1 MPEITLADTTL
12 HYEEAGAGEP
22 LLLLHGGLGTALL
35 HFWSEI
41 PFYAEHYQVIA
52 PDMRG
57 YGGSSPPREFP
68 LDFYVR
74 DAADMAALLD
84 TLGVPPAHV
93 IGWSD
98 GAIVGLTLTVNRPDR
113 VRSLVTLA
121 GEACVLEEE
130 RANWPPLADLSTW
143 SPRAV
148 ERFAEAQG
156 PLNYPAILTRMLD
169 GYNAFLDAGGAV
181 VRERL
186 GEIRCPVLIL
196 HGDADDVV
204 PVKQAHTLK
213 AGIPHAE
220 MHILAGAGHT
230 LHRERE
236 AEVRAIILGFLAR
249 Q

>member
-1 MPEITLADTTL
+1 MPDITLADTTL
-12 HYEEAGAGEP
+12 HYEKAGAGEP

-41 PFYAEHYQVIA
+41 PFFAEQYRVIA

-68 LDFYVR
+68 LDFYFR
-74 DAADMAALLD
+74 DAADMAALLEG
-84 TLGVPPAHV
+84 LGTGPAYV

-98 GAIVGLTLTVNRPDR
+98 GAIVGLTLTVTRPDL

-121 GEACVLEEE
+121 GEACILEEE
-130 RANWPPLADLSTW
+130 RANWPPLADPSTW

-148 ERFAEAQG
+148 ARFAEAQG
-156 PLNYPAILTRMLD
+156 PLNYPVILTKMLD
-169 GYNAFLDAGGAV
+169 GYNAVLDAGGEV

-204 PVKQAHTLK
+204 PVKQAQTLK
-213 AGIPHAE
+213 SGIPHAE
-220 MHILAGAGHT
+220 LHVLTGAGHM

-236 AEVRAIILGFLAR
+236 EEVRTLVTDFLAR
-249 Q
+249 H